1 VLSDRLAKAKVICE
15 LEGEGD
21 AVDLE
26 GDAGAVG
33 RFYSQRGEGAAGAAA
48 AADELRLDLKGVVYE
63 ARVVPSATCMI
74 VKLEGGEA
82 RVEAVMNE
90 YMVLRREALPLED
103 DGDGGYADGFTFA
116 EDSERSGPSRDGG
129 GGGSAKKGGKRKR
142 EAEEAGGGGSSSSG
156 SEGGGG
162 AGGKSGKKPPPKKRK
177 PAAAPKGKGA
187 KAKAKPGK
195 AAKKPAAGA
204 KRKK

>member
-1 VLSDRLAKAKVICE
+1 VLCE

-33 RFYSQRGEGAAGAAA
+33 RFYSQRGEGAAGSAA

-63 ARVVPSATCMI
+63 ARMVPSATCMI

-90 YMVLRREALPLED
+90 YMVLRREAMPLED
-103 DGDGGYADGFTFA
+103 DGGEGGYADGFTFA
-116 EDSERSGPSRDGG
+116 EDSERSGPSRGGG

-142 EAEEAGGGGSSSSG
+142 EAEEDGGGGSSSSSG
-156 SEGGGG
+156 SEQG
-162 AGGKSGKKPPPKKRK
+162 GGKSGKKAPPKKRK

-187 KAKAKPGK
+187 KPKAKPGK
-195 AAKKPAAGA
+195 AAKKPGAGA